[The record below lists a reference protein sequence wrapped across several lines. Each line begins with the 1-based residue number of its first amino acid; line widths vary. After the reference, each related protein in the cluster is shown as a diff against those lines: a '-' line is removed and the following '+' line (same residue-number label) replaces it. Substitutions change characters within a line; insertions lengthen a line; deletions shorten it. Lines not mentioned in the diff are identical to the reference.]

1 MRMLLKLSSVHVS
14 VDCMSTPSLS
24 PGLLQLLWFVRIVEA
39 GSFAEA
45 ARRAGVTTS
54 AMSKALARFEQKHG
68 VRLLHRTTHALS
80 LTDEGD
86 RLLSQGRH
94 LLDSLAQIETSL
106 AELGTQS
113 AVGRVRVTAPTAFA
127 RTCIMPELPV
137 FLHAHPEINIE
148 IQLGD
153 EMADLAT
160 RGIDLAIRSGSLVGL
175 PGHISRKL
183 YSFPWVACATPE
195 YLQRH
200 GVPET
205 PADLAGHTQ
214 IGFRNKGTG
223 QIDNWRFV
231 SPIDGK
237 TIRYVPRSKHVFD
250 DAETAWSIIRAGF
263 GIGWAPAWLGLD
275 DLRRGHVVEV
285 LKDWRIAE
293 EPLSAVRLEKRHTP
307 ARTQIV
313 MDFLATLPSTWKI

>member
-1 MRMLLKLSSVHVS
+1 MKLNSVHVS

-54 AMSKALARFEQKHG
+54 AMSKALARFEQTHG

-94 LLDSLAQIETSL
+94 LLDSLEQIETSL
-106 AELGTQS
+106 AELGNQS
-113 AVGRVRVTAPTAFA
+113 AGGRVRLTAPTAFA
-127 RTCIMPELPV
+127 RACIMPELPA
-137 FLHAHPEINIE
+137 FLQAHPEINIE
-148 IQLGD
+148 LQLGD

-183 YSFPWVACATPE
+183 YSFPWIACATPE
-195 YLQRH
+195 YLQLH

-205 PADLAGHTQ
+205 PADLAGHKQ

-223 QIDNWRFV
+223 QIQNWRFA
-231 SPIDGK
+231 SPADGK
-237 TIRYVPRSKHVFD
+237 AIRYVPQPKHVFD
-250 DAETAWSIIRAGF
+250 DGEAAWSMVRAGF
-263 GIGWAPAWLGLD
+263 GIGWAPAWLGLA
-275 DLRRGHVVEV
+275 DLRSGHVVEI
-285 LKDWRIAE
+285 LKNWRIAE
-293 EPLSAVRLEKRHTP
+293 EPLSAVRLEKRHAP
-307 ARTQIV
+307 VRTQIV
-313 MDFLATLPSTWKI
+313 MDFLAALPSTWQI